1 MAKNKIVE
9 GQRSILPNL
18 SQTAQNAVD
27 SFGSILSIK
36 PVAKYLSGARCILRI
51 NGKIVGFAFGISWN
65 IQTAV
70 EEINTI
76 DNYLPHELAPTRIE
90 VSGTISGFRI
100 PGSGPGAMKMQTDM
114 VSFLQQRYIEIEVRD
129 SQSDNLIFLT
139 RKAIITRRSE
149 SIKTGSLADLSLEFR
164 AIGFQDERGRP
175 ELPVQDP
182 VPGIGDFFKGFKF

>member
-1 MAKNKIVE
+1 MANNKISE
-9 GQRSILPNL
+9 PTTIGTIAT
-18 SQTAQNAVD
+18 QTAQNAVD

-36 PVAKYLSGARCILRI
+36 PVAKYLSGARCVLRV

-65 IQTAV
+65 IQTSA

-76 DNYLPHELAPTRIE
+76 DSYLPHELAPTRIE

-100 PGSGPGAMKMQTDM
+100 PGSGPGALRMQTDM

-139 RKAIITRRSE
+139 RQALITRRSE

-164 AIGFQDERGRP
+164 AIGFLDERSNP
-175 ELPVQDP
+175 KLPDP
-182 VPGIGDFFKGFKF
+182 RGPSVGDFFGSIRL

>member
-1 MAKNKIVE
+1 MAKNKLAEVTTAKTIAT
-9 GQRSILPNL
+9 GL
-18 SQTAQNAVD
+18 AQNVTE

-36 PVAKYLSGARCILRI
+36 PVAKYLSGARCVLRI
-51 NGKIVGFAFGISWN
+51 NGKIIGFAFAISWN

-90 VSGTISGFRI
+90 VSGSISGFRI
-100 PGSGPGAMKMQTDM
+100 PGSGPGALKMQTDM
-114 VSFLQQRYIEIEVRD
+114 VSFLQQRYISIEVRD

-139 RKAIITRRSE
+139 TQALITRRSE

-164 AIGFQDERGRP
+164 AIGFLDERGNPRA
-175 ELPVQDP
+175 PVQDLI
-182 VPGIGDFFKGFKF
+182 PGPGDFFKSLKF

>member
-1 MAKNKIVE
+1 MANNKISE
-9 GQRSILPNL
+9 PTTAGTIA
-18 SQTAQNAVD
+18 SQLAQNVTE

-100 PGSGPGAMKMQTDM
+100 PGSGPGAMRMQTDM

-139 RKAIITRRSE
+139 RQALITRRSE
-149 SIKTGSLADLSLEFR
+149 NIKTGSLADLSLEFR
-164 AIGFQDERGRP
+164 AIGFLDERGQP
-175 ELPVQDP
+175 KEPVQDTP
-182 VPGIGDFFKGFKF
+182 KIGDLFKGFRF

>member
-1 MAKNKIVE
+1 MANNKISE
-9 GQRSILPNL
+9 PTTAGTIA
-18 SQTAQNAVD
+18 SQLLQNATD

-76 DNYLPHELAPTRIE
+76 DDYLPHELAPTRIE

-100 PGSGPGAMKMQTDM
+100 PGSGPGALKMQTDM

-139 RKAIITRRSE
+139 RKALITRRSE
-149 SIKTGSLADLSLEFR
+149 NIKTGSLADLSLEFR
-164 AIGFQDERGRP
+164 AIGFLDERGNP
-175 ELPVQDP
+175 KVPVQDL
-182 VPGIGDFFKGFKF
+182 VPGPGDFFKSLKF

>member
-9 GQRSILPNL
+9 GQRSVLPNL
-18 SQTAQNAVD
+18 GQTAQSAVD

-36 PVAKYLSGARCILRI
+36 PVAKYLSGARCILRV

-100 PGSGPGAMKMQTDM
+100 PGSGPSAMRMQTDM

-139 RKAIITRRSE
+139 RKALITRRSE

-164 AIGFQDERGRP
+164 AIGFLDERGNPKVP
-175 ELPVQDP
+175 EQDAP
-182 VPGIGDFFKGFKF
+182 RIGDFFAGLKL

>member
-1 MAKNKIVE
+1 MANNKISE
-9 GQRSILPNL
+9 PTTAGTIA
-18 SQTAQNAVD
+18 SQLTQNVTD
-27 SFGSILSIK
+27 SFGSILSVK
-36 PVAKYLSGARCILRI
+36 PVAKYLSGARCILRV

-139 RKAIITRRSE
+139 RQALITRRSE
-149 SIKTGSLADLSLEFR
+149 NIKTGSLADLSLEFR
-164 AIGFQDERGRP
+164 AIGFLDERGSP
-175 ELPVQDP
+175 KVPVQDTP
-182 VPGIGDFFKGFKF
+182 KIGDFFKGFRF

>member
-1 MAKNKIVE
+1 MANNKIAEVT
-9 GQRSILPNL
+9 IA
-18 SQTAQNAVD
+18 SQLTQNVTD

-114 VSFLQQRYIEIEVRD
+114 VSFVQQRYIEIEVRD

-139 RKAIITRRSE
+139 RQALITRRSE
-149 SIKTGSLADLSLEFR
+149 NIKTGSLADLSLEFR
-164 AIGFQDERGRP
+164 AIGFLDERGYP
-175 ELPVQDP
+175 EVPTQAE
-182 VPGIGDFFKGFKF
+182 PGIGDFFKNIKF